1 MQFDIFFISYQ
12 EPNADQNWAHL
23 RTRFPYAKRLHGIKG
38 IHRAHQQAAKL
49 SFTEK
54 FWVVDGDSTVEDEF
68 DFAPPEVMNKN
79 QLDGILDA
87 VYVYRARNPVNGLEH
102 GNGGIKLLPKKQ
114 TLHMN
119 TNTTDMTTSISK
131 NFFPQDTVASVT
143 CFNTDGFNTW
153 RSAFR
158 ECVKLS
164 SGIIEGQLNEE
175 TLKRLAVWTTQ
186 AHGDFADECLLGA
199 RAGSDYG
206 TTYKN
211 DVQALQKINDF
222 AWLRK
227 QYETKI

>member
-12 EPNADQNWAHL
+12 EPNADQNWDHL

-38 IHRAHQQAAKL
+38 IHRAHQEAARL
-49 SFTEK
+49 SFTDK
-54 FWVVDGDSTVEDEF
+54 FWVVDGDSQVVDDF
-68 DFAPPEVMNKN
+68 DFVVDSEDLWA
-79 QLDGILDA
+79 DA
-87 VYVYRARNPVNGLEH
+87 VYVYRARNPVNGLEY
-102 GNGGIKLLPKKQ
+102 GNAGIKLLPKTQ
-114 TLHMN
+114 TLAMN
-119 TNTTDMTTSISK
+119 TDTTDMTTSISK
-131 NFFPQDTVASVT
+131 NFFPQTTVASVT
-143 CFNTDGFNTW
+143 CFNTDNYNTW

-158 ECVKLS
+158 ECVKLA
-164 SGIIEGQLNEE
+164 SGVIEGQNNTE
-175 TLKRLAVWTTQ
+175 TLERLNVWTTQ
-186 AHGDFADECLLGA
+186 ARGDFADECLLGA